1 MAFSLDKVWKAGGG
15 AHPKRPH
22 PPSCAPASGSRY
34 YNSTHKEALIFA
46 LPENFFQRCAR
57 PLQLTNS
64 RHVALVLHSLTPN
77 YSLEVS
83 ASVTPAAWT
92 AYICHF
98 NIFSHGFSSISVYDD
113 KGGTDFVIFRH
124 NFLSTILRERLNSYA
139 RIYCMYTQN
148 EIIRFFFRYSFLA

>member
-1 MAFSLDKVWKAGGG
+1 MAFSLDKVWKAGVGR
-15 AHPKRPH
+15 APQA
-22 PPSCAPASGSRY
+22 PPSPPVVPLHPALDIIIQHTRKHWYSHFPR
-34 YNSTHKEALIFA
+34 T
-46 LPENFFQRCAR
+46 FFQRRAT

-77 YSLEVS
+77 YSLEAS
-83 ASVTPAAWT
+83 ASVTPTSLT

-124 NFLSTILRERLNSYA
+124 NFLSTILRERLNSWLG
-139 RIYCMYTQN
+139 IYCIHRT
-148 EIIRFFFRYSFLA
+148 